1 MTTPPPQ
8 NTNPYAPPTPVRD
21 VPETVPASATERQRL
36 AADPALS
43 VWVSASAGTGKT
55 SVLTKRVLRL
65 LLPRADGAPGTP
77 AARILCLT
85 FTKAAASEMK
95 LRLTDTLAQW
105 ATLPLEAANPQD
117 PSLTGALTDL
127 LGRPPRADEI
137 TAARRLFAAVVDT
150 PGGLRIMTIHAFCT
164 AILGTFPLEAGLPPQ
179 FKMLED
185 GAAAELMTTAR
196 NKILQHARRNGGG
209 ALAAA
214 FARLTAAVN
223 EDSFSALLQS
233 VARERAA
240 LSRILAEQGGIDSLY
255 DALCRSMDIVPGT
268 DEMSIMMDACSGFD
282 EAALRNACRAFA
294 DHGTDKEGANGLRL
308 QIWLDSL
315 PADRLRTFDDYASLF
330 LTGDGDL
337 RKRLAT
343 AAVNKADPNV
353 IPALTAEGERI
364 IAVRARANAAY
375 CAGMTRDLL
384 AVCHEILNEY
394 QRLKDERAAL
404 DFDDLILT
412 TLNLLRGRDM
422 VPWVMFKLDG
432 GIDHILVD
440 EAQDTNPEQWEIIR
454 LLATDFFAGDGARA
468 DIRRT
473 MFAVGDEKQSIY
485 SFQRAAPEKFAAM
498 RGLFREAVMNAG
510 LPWADVPLNTSFR
523 TVPPVLRLVDKTF
536 APPEVRAGVSAV
548 EVEHISAEQRRDHAG
563 VASVWPLFISPQMDK
578 ESLWSP
584 PVQAGESHRAA
595 SHMARHIAATI
606 KAWLDPR
613 HPEILESRGRP
624 VQPGDI
630 MVLVRT
636 RTSFVNQLI
645 RALKVL
651 DIPVG
656 GVDRMVL
663 AEQLVVRDM
672 VAVAQV
678 ALLPADDLTLA
689 CVLKSPFIGWTDA
702 DLEDLAAYRPAGQT
716 LWEALSG
723 RNSALCGWLRR
734 QMERAGTEHPFEFF
748 CRLAQEP
755 CPADPVS
762 GQHAITARLGIEA
775 LDPLEEFLAAALAF
789 EGGHIAALQDF
800 ILWLGRSDSQIKRE
814 QEEAGGQVRIMTV
827 HGSKGLQAPIC
838 ILPDTVS
845 SGRGGNKPGERL
857 LWPERA
863 GVPFP
868 LWSPRADRECA
879 TFAAGKAVMQA
890 RADEE
895 SRRLLYVAMTRAE
908 DRLYVAG
915 YKNGKRHSPQSW
927 YDMVSAAIGDMP
939 DAAPEP
945 FAYPAV
951 LDSEGRDVDTAPVLR
966 TKQVAAPRDRKH
978 EVRAADGP
986 RADPADPA
994 LRWLYSPPA
1003 AEPVP
1008 PQPLIPSRAVAIAEG
1023 VAEAAVP
1030 VLSPL
1035 ASGGTAQN
1043 NPALRRG
1050 TAVHR
1055 LLQILPD
1062 IAPEA
1067 RAATARAWTARH
1079 AADQPATLADDVMKI
1094 LDNPAFAAL
1103 FAPGSLAEV
1112 PVTGL
1117 TPDGRIVSGQ
1127 IDRLIVTDTDIWVV
1141 DYKTNRTPPDSPAGI
1156 PDAYRRQMTAYGQV
1170 LSHIY
1175 PGRTVRLF
1183 LLWTAGPSIME
1194 IKAA

>member
-1 MTTPPPQ
+1 MTDSPH
-8 NTNPYAPPTPVRD
+8 NTYTAPGPVRTQAED
-21 VPETVPASATERQRL
+21 IPAGATERQRL

-65 LLPRADGAPGTP
+65 LLPREDGTPGTP

-95 LRLTDTLAQW
+95 LRLTGTLAQW
-105 ATLPLEAANPQD
+105 ATLPRQAANPKE
-117 PSLTGALTDL
+117 PSLTCELADL
-127 LGRPPRADEI
+127 LGRPPTPVEI

-179 FKMLED
+179 FRMLED
-185 GAAAELMTTAR
+185 GAASDLMNTAR
-196 NKILQHARRNGGG
+196 NHVLQHARQDGGG
-209 ALAAA
+209 ELAAS
-214 FARLTAAVN
+214 FARLSAAVN
-223 EDSFSALLQS
+223 EESFAALLQA

-240 LSRILAEQGGIDSLY
+240 LARVLEQAGGIEGLHME
-255 DALCRSMDIVPGT
+255 LCRSMGLDVSDTEESIIIDGCRKI
-268 DEMSIMMDACSGFD
+268 DET
-282 EAALRNACRAFA
+282 ALRNACRVFA
-294 DHGTDKEGANGLRL
+294 DHGTDKEVANGLAL
-308 QIWLDSL
+308 QIWLDSGL
-315 PADRLRTFDDYASLF
+315 EQRARTFNDYARFF
-330 LTGDGDL
+330 LTKDGEIL
-337 RKRLAT
+337 KRLAT
-343 AAVNKADPNV
+343 KDVDKADPGI
-353 IPALTAEGERI
+353 IPAMTAEAERI
-364 IAVRARANAAY
+364 IAVRERANAAY

-384 AVCHEILNEY
+384 LLCHNILNEY

-412 TLNLLRGRDM
+412 TLSLLRAQNM

-454 LLATDFFAGDGARA
+454 LLAADFFSGDGARA
-468 DIRRT
+468 DVRRT

-498 RGLFREAVMNAG
+498 RVLFHDAVMQAG
-510 LPWADVPLNTSFR
+510 QRWADVPLNTSFR

-536 APPEVRAGVSAV
+536 APETVRAGVSAV
-548 EVEHISAEQRRDHAG
+548 EVEHISSESRRDHAG
-563 VASVWPLFISPQMDK
+563 VATVWPLFISPKMDK

-584 PVQAGESHRAA
+584 PVTAGESHKAA
-595 SHMARHIAATI
+595 AHMASHIAATI

-613 HPEILESRGRP
+613 HPEILQSRGRP

-630 MVLVRT
+630 MILVRT
-636 RTSFVNQLI
+636 RTNFVNQVI
-645 RALKVL
+645 RKLKEA

-656 GVDRMVL
+656 GIDRMVL

-672 VAVAQV
+672 LAVAQ
-678 ALLPADDLTLA
+678 ASLLPADDLTLA
-689 CVLKSPFIGWTDA
+689 CVLKSPFIGWTDG
-702 DLEDLAAYRPAGQT
+702 DLEDLAAYRPRGQSLWDALAARHST
-716 LWEALSG
+716 L
-723 RNSALCGWLRR
+723 CDWLRR
-734 QMERAGTEHPFEFF
+734 QQERAGVEHPFEFF

-755 CPADPVS
+755 CPADRIS

-775 LDPLEEFLAAALAF
+775 LDPMEEFLSAALAF
-789 EGGHIAALQDF
+789 EGSNIAALQDF
-800 ILWLGRSDSQIKRE
+800 LLWMARSDSQIKRE

-863 GVPFP
+863 GIPLP
-868 LWSPRADRECA
+868 LWAPSSARECA
-879 TFAAGKAVMQA
+879 AFVAGKQVMEI

-915 YKNGKRHSPQSW
+915 YGNSKNRSNTGW
-927 YDMVSAAIGDMP
+927 YDHVAAAINDMA

-945 FAYPAV
+945 FAYPPV
-951 LDSEGRDVDTAPVLR
+951 LDREDREVDTARTLR
-966 TKQVAAPRDRKH
+966 SKQIATPHDKARTTRTDDGP
-978 EVRAADGP
+978 AADP
-986 RADPADPA
+986 DDPA
-994 LRWLYSPPA
+994 LKWLYHPPA

-1008 PQPLIPSRAVAIAEG
+1008 PQPLIPSRAVAAAEG
-1023 VAEAAVP
+1023 VADAIVP

-1035 ASGGTAQN
+1035 SPGAMLRD

-1062 IAPEA
+1062 MEPA
-1067 RAATARAWTARH
+1067 RRADAAHAWMKRH
-1079 AADQPATLADDVMKI
+1079 AADQPESLADDVMRI
-1094 LDNPAFAAL
+1094 LDNPDFAKL
-1103 FAPGSLAEV
+1103 FDPGSLAEV

-1117 TPDGRIVSGQ
+1117 TPQGRIVSGQ
-1127 IDRLIVTDTDIWVV
+1127 IDRLIVTDSEVWVV
-1141 DYKTNRTPPDSPAGI
+1141 DYKTNRQPPESPAAI
-1156 PDAYRRQMTAYGQV
+1156 PDAYRRQMDAYAQV
-1170 LSHIY
+1170 LAQIY
-1175 PGRTVRLF
+1175 PGKAVRLF
-1183 LLWTAGPSIME
+1183 LLWTAGPSMMDVTV
-1194 IKAA
+1194 KAS